1 MEFEIKMEV
10 AVYLFISCRTPLDFC
25 DAGMTCIDGNDRIVG
40 SCRIT
45 VIGLPV
51 QDDPNTAAI
60 MVSLG
65 LCCCDILKMA
75 CQDPG
80 GKELLVRDLTA
91 LLIEQLF
98 DPFMTYSCHSDPSS
112 NQEALRRVGAKMGSR
127 TAVFR
132 VSRSSSSEDAL
143 LMMVLSA
150 ER

>member
-1 MEFEIKMEV
+1 MTQLMSKV
-10 AVYLFISCRTPLDFC
+10 AVYLFVSCRTPLDFC

-40 SCRIT
+40 SCRIA

-51 QDDPNTAAI
+51 QDDPNTAAV

-65 LCCCDILKMA
+65 LCCCDILKMT

-98 DPFMTYSCHSDPSS
+98 DPFMTYSCHSASS
-112 NQEALRRVGAKMGSR
+112 RNQEAFRRVGAKMGSR